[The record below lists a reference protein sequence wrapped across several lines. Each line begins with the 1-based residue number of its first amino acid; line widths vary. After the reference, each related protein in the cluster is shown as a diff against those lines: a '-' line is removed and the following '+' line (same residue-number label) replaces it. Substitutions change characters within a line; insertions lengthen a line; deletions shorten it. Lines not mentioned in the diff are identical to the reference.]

1 MTSIRVRAT
10 VAIAGVGAFVEILS
24 AATARVSSIDP
35 VAIWEIAGGVTLV
48 VWLALMLR
56 GVAAGARL
64 SAALASA
71 SQAAVLHGVQ
81 CGVVRDGGRHAFVAG
96 AFRPANCS
104 RSSSTR
110 SITSGRSLR
119 CGPQPSRPGCSSQGC
134 GNRVAQGCSTAW
146 QIWSVKRIRPH
157 YAAGLRTGPSPAPS

>member
-1 MTSIRVRAT
+1 MTSIRVRAAI
-10 VAIAGVGAFVEILS
+10 VIAGVGAFVAILC

-35 VAIWEIAGGVTLV
+35 VAIWEIAGGVALV

-81 CGVVRDGGRHAFVAG
+81 CRVVRDGGRHAFVAG
-96 AFRPANCS
+96 AFRPVIFIGDELLLALDADELFAVLQHEEHH
-104 RSSSTR
+104 RRTFAP
-110 SITSGRSLR
+110 LR
-119 CGPQPSRPGCSSQGC
+119 AAAFEAWLALARP
-134 GNRVAQGCSTAW
+134 
-146 QIWSVKRIRPH
+146 
-157 YAAGLRTGPSPAPS
+157 